1 MKTITVSLPDEL
13 VAVLEARIAAGE
25 FDSLDDALA
34 FAAMEAVPYTG
45 SNRVTAETTVEELRA
60 MIQVAADQVE
70 RGEVVDGEE
79 YMADL
84 MRRTEERLAE
94 KRAPTR

>member
-1 MKTITVSLPDEL
+1 MKTITVSLPDAL
-13 VAVLEARIAAGE
+13 VEALEARVAAGE

-34 FAAMEAVPYTG
+34 FAAMDAVPYSG

-79 YMADL
+79 FMDKL
-84 MRRTEERLAE
+84 KHDFSVRMERESANQ
-94 KRAPTR
+94 